1 MKEQTKIP
9 KNKISRA
16 SKLAQTGIKVGVS
29 YLKYKAQKTITGKD
43 DKTAFH
49 EVTARQTYETFSKLK
64 GGPLK
69 LAQMLSMD
77 RNMVPDQYADQFS
90 QAQYNAPPL
99 TYPLV
104 VNTFMKELGKRP
116 NEVFESFTTK
126 AASGASIGQVHQAEI
141 KGDKYAVKIQYP
153 GVADSLKSDL
163 AIVKPIATR
172 LFQIDSK
179 AIEPYMKEV
188 EERLLEETD
197 YHLELERSQDLAAKS
212 KHLPYTRFP
221 EYFPELS
228 SKRILTMEWIHGVQL
243 DTFAESD
250 APQELKQKLAQ
261 ALWDFYHHQIHEL
274 RLFHADPHPGN
285 FKVHDDE
292 LWVLDFGCTKSLED
306 NFYRDY
312 FALMDP
318 KVLDDDATFRSALTK
333 IGLLL
338 DTDKPHEKD
347 TLAALFRESVELLSR
362 PFKHGTFD
370 FGDQDYFDELAKFGE
385 DARLDKELSKLSTSR
400 GNAHALYLN
409 RTYFGLYHL
418 VGSLNATITT
428 TLPDYAAADQA

>member
-9 KNKISRA
+9 KNKMGRA
-16 SKLAQTGIKVGVS
+16 SELARTGIQVGVN
-29 YLKYKAQKTITGKD
+29 YLKYKAQKTITGND
-43 DKTAFH
+43 DKSSFH
-49 EVTARQTYETFSKLK
+49 EVTARQTYDTFSKLK

-77 RNMVPDQYADQFS
+77 RNLIPEQYADQFS
-90 QAQYNAPPL
+90 QAHYNAPPL

-116 NEVFESFTTK
+116 NEVFEKFTTK
-126 AASGASIGQVHQAEI
+126 AVSGASIGQVHQAEI
-141 KGDKYAVKIQYP
+141 KDKKYAVKIQYP

-172 LFQIDSK
+172 LFQLDSK

-197 YHLELERSQDLAAKS
+197 YHLELERSQDLANKS
-212 KHLPYTRFP
+212 SHLPHTRFP
-221 EYFPELS
+221 SYYPELS
-228 SKRILTMEWIHGVQL
+228 SKRILAMEWIPGVQL

-250 APQELKQKLAQ
+250 APRELKQTIAQ
-261 ALWDFYHHQIHEL
+261 ALWDFYHHQIHDL

-285 FKVHDDE
+285 FKIHEDE
-292 LWVLDFGCTKSLED
+292 LWVLDFGCTKFLED

-318 KVLDDDATFRSALTK
+318 AVLDDDTAFRAALHK
-333 IGLLL
+333 LGLLL
-338 DTDKPHEKD
+338 DSDSPSEKD
-347 TLAALFRESVELLSR
+347 KLASLFRASVELLSR
-362 PFKHGTFD
+362 PFVHGTFD
-370 FGDQDYFDELAKFGE
+370 FGNEDYFDELAQFGE
-385 DARLDKELSKLSTSR
+385 DARMDKELSKLSTSR

-418 VGSLNATITT
+418 VGSLDATITT
-428 TLPDYAAADQA
+428 KLPDYAANN